1 MPPAPALQRAW
12 LRRGP
17 LACALWPLSL
27 IFASLAALRRA
38 GYRLGLLRRQ
48 ALPVPVIVVGNVV
61 AGGAGKTPVV
71 LALLQHLRERGLAAG
86 VISRGHGRHTGACT
100 EVRPDSTAAQAGDEP
115 LLVARTAL
123 VPVVVCA
130 DRPQA
135 ARALLAAHPATQL
148 IVSDDGMQHYALP
161 RDLEICVFDERGVGN
176 GWLLPAGP
184 LREPWPRQVDLVLA
198 SGAPAGIDGFQ
209 VQRRLAAQ
217 AVRADGTQIDLGSLR
232 QRPLAAVAG
241 IARPERFFAMLR
253 EQGLQLERTVELPD
267 HYGFD
272 TVPPGLDRLG
282 LVCTEKDAVK
292 LWTLRPD
299 AWAVPL
305 EIEVEPAFWNALDR
319 WLDAKL
325 SSRHGPQTS

>member
-17 LACALWPLSL
+17 LARALWPLSL
-27 IFASLAALRRA
+27 LFGALAALRRA
-38 GYRLGLLRRQ
+38 SYRLGWRRVQ
-48 ALPVPVIVVGNVV
+48 VLPVPVIVVGNVV

-86 VISRGHGRHTGACT
+86 VISRGYGRHTRACM
-100 EVRPDSTAAQAGDEP
+100 EVRPDSTAADAGDEP
-115 LLVARTAL
+115 LLVARAAR

-135 ARALLAAHPATQL
+135 ARALLSAHPATEL
-148 IVSDDGMQHYALP
+148 IISDDGMQHHALP
-161 RDLEICVFDERGVGN
+161 RDLEICVFDERGIGN

-184 LREPWPRQVDLVLA
+184 LREPWPRRVDMVLA

-209 VQRRLAAQ
+209 VRRRLAAQ
-217 AVRADGTQIDLGSLR
+217 AVRADGTRIELGSLR
-232 QRPLAAVAG
+232 LRPLAAAAA
-241 IARPERFFAMLR
+241 IARPERFFTMLR
-253 EQGLQLERTVELPD
+253 EQGLNLEITVALPD
-267 HYGFD
+267 HHGFD
-272 TVPPGLDRLG
+272 PMPPGLDEVA

-305 EIEVEPAFWNALDR
+305 EIEIEPAFWNALDR

-325 SSRHGPQTS
+325 SSRHGPQTT